1 MLLRPN
7 DEPDLW
13 GSLFAECERS
23 AFHLETL
30 DAYAVASESE
40 PLRRFL
46 DGEPADTSWFDPWR
60 AVLADATGRGVSV
73 RRVRVVT
80 QPLTDYHR
88 WLLTLT
94 PENITAGE
102 DIRYL
107 PRHLAGEVPTEDFW
121 LFDDSRVAF
130 HARDARN
137 RGLAMVVTTD
147 PGLVR
152 YCVQTRDQLWPS
164 ATAFDEYAGSLR

>member
-1 MLLRPN
+1 MLLRLI

-13 GSLFAECERS
+13 GSLFAECECE

-40 PLRRFL
+40 PLRQFL
-46 DGEPADTSWFDPWR
+46 AGEPSDTSWFDPWR
-60 AVLADATGRGVSV
+60 KLMQDTTSRGATV

-80 QPLTDYHR
+80 EPLSDYHR

-107 PRHLAGEVPTEDFW
+107 PRHLAGQAPTEDYW
-121 LFDDSRVAF
+121 LFDDDRVAF
-130 HARDARN
+130 HARDAAD
-137 RGLAMVVTTD
+137 RGLAMVVTDD
-147 PGLVR
+147 PGLVQ
-152 YCVQTRDQLWPS
+152 YCIDQRNRLWEL
-164 ATAFDEYAGSLR
+164 ATPFADYAGS

>member
-1 MLLRPN
+1 MLLRLN

-13 GSLFAECERS
+13 GSLFAGCKRA

-46 DGEPADTSWFDPWR
+46 AGEPADTSWFDPWR
-60 AVLADATGRGVSV
+60 TLMQDATGRGVAV
-73 RRVRVVT
+73 GRVRVVT
-80 QPLTDYHR
+80 EPLGDYQR

-94 PENITAGE
+94 PENISAGE

-107 PRHLAGEVPTEDFW
+107 PRHLAGPVPTEDYW
-121 LFDDSRVAF
+121 LFDDERVAF
-130 HARDARN
+130 HARDAEN
-137 RGLAMVVTTD
+137 RGLAMVVTDD
-147 PGLVR
+147 PGLV
-152 YCVQTRDQLWPS
+152 
-164 ATAFDEYAGSLR
+164 EYAIAHRNRLWALATPFAQYTAT